1 MNLISFFSN
10 NLDALITVLVLF
22 LSLILFIRNTI
33 APELTGLLCV
43 GIFIV
48 TGVLTPEKA
57 LSGFGSPSLITLMG
71 LFAVSSAL
79 FKSGA
84 LDRVRE
90 LISSEN
96 IKTPR
101 KLILLITFLI
111 APISGIVPNTP
122 VVASLLPLIE
132 GWCERRNISPS
143 KVLLPLSFATLLGGT
158 LTLLGSSVNLLVSDI
173 SQQLGYGSL
182 ELFSLT
188 SIGIPVWLIGTTY
201 MIIVSDF
208 LLPDRGRN
216 KDFIKNG
223 NLNIYF
229 TEVTIPSS
237 SELVGQSVRNSR
249 LQRRFDVD
257 VLELQRNGKVI
268 LPPLAD
274 RKFEPEDR
282 LIVRVTRADLLR
294 LQQEHTI
301 LLAENKRSFS
311 GANLLS
317 TEEGTKTFEALLPSG
332 STLAGASLRELRF
345 RQRHNATVLAL
356 RRGQQTVQERLGQA
370 VLRAGDVLLLQA
382 PLDSIRGLQASNDL
396 LILDQFEDDLPFLI
410 RKPIAIAIAIG
421 MVLLPSLTN
430 IPLVGSVLLAVIAMV
445 AFGCLRPAEIQRS
458 IRLDI
463 ILLLGSLSSFSV
475 AMQATGLADLIA
487 INLDFALSG
496 MPLYF
501 ALIVIFIST
510 VILTQFIS
518 NAASVA
524 LILPVAIQFSSV
536 LGISPNALIMLVL
549 FGASQSFLT
558 PMGYQTNLMVYG
570 PGRYRFF
577 DIAKPFPVS
586 FFDKNFKNSF
596 GVIMDDVIAGFYVV
610 LSLICFMVL
619 SSYFV

>member
-1 MNLISFFSN
+1 MWPVVYRYIELNKFDMNLISFFSN

-188 SIGIPVWLIGTTY
+188 SIGIPVWLIGTIY
-201 MIIVSDF
+201 MILVSDV

-223 NLNIYF
+223 NMNIYF

-301 LLAENKRSFS
+301 LLAENKRSIL
-311 GANLLS
+311 GTNLLS

-475 AMQATGLADLIA
+475 AMQVTGLADLIA
-487 INLDFALSG
+487 INLDFVLSG

-501 ALIVIFIST
+501 ALIVIFVST

-524 LILPVAIQFSSV
+524 LILPVAIQFSSI

-577 DIAKPFPVS
+577 DIAKYGAGLTLIMSLIVPALIIL
-586 FFDKNFKNSF
+586 NFK
-596 GVIMDDVIAGFYVV
+596 
-610 LSLICFMVL
+610 
-619 SSYFV
+619 

>member
-22 LSLILFIRNTI
+22 LSLILFIKNTI

-57 LSGFGSPSLITLMG
+57 LAGFGSPSLITLMG

-90 LISSEN
+90 LVSSEN

-101 KLILLITFLI
+101 KLITIITFLI
-111 APISGIVPNTP
+111 APISGVVPNTP

-173 SQQLGYGSL
+173 SQQLGYGPL

-188 SIGIPVWLIGTTY
+188 SIGIPVWLIGSIY
-201 MIIVSDF
+201 MISVSDV

-223 NLNIYF
+223 SMNIYF
-229 TEVTIPSS
+229 TEVTIPFS

-282 LIVRVTRADLLR
+282 LIIRVTRADLLR

-301 LLAENKRSFS
+301 LLAENKKFL
-311 GANLLS
+311 GGTNLLS
-317 TEEGTKTFEALLPSG
+317 NEEGTKTFEALLPSG

-396 LILDQFEDDLPFLI
+396 LILDQFEDDLPVLI

-421 MVLLPSLTN
+421 MVLLPSLSN
-430 IPLVGSVLLAVIAMV
+430 IPLVGAVLLAVIAMV
-445 AFGCLRPAEIQRS
+445 ACGCLRPAEIQRS

-475 AMQATGLADLIA
+475 AMKVTGLADLIA
-487 INLDFALSG
+487 INLGFVLNG
-496 MPLYF
+496 MPLYL
-501 ALIVIFIST
+501 ALIVIFVAT
-510 VILTQFIS
+510 VLLTQFIS

-524 LILPVAIQFSSV
+524 LILPVAIQFSTV

-577 DIAKPFPVS
+577 DIAKYGAGLTLIMSLTVPALIIL
-586 FFDKNFKNSF
+586 NFK
-596 GVIMDDVIAGFYVV
+596 
-610 LSLICFMVL
+610 
-619 SSYFV
+619 

>member
-201 MIIVSDF
+201 MILVSDL

-257 VLELQRNGKVI
+257 VLELQRKGKVI

-430 IPLVGSVLLAVIAMV
+430 IPLVGSVLLAIIAMV

-501 ALIVIFIST
+501 ALIVIFIAT

-577 DIAKPFPVS
+577 DIAKYGAGLTLIMSLTVPALIIF
-586 FFDKNFKNSF
+586 NFK
-596 GVIMDDVIAGFYVV
+596 
-610 LSLICFMVL
+610 
-619 SSYFV
+619 

>member
-188 SIGIPVWLIGTTY
+188 AIGIPVWLIGTTY
-201 MIIVSDF
+201 MIFFSDV

-223 NLNIYF
+223 NMNIYF

-282 LIVRVTRADLLR
+282 LIIRVTRSDLLR

-301 LLAENKRSFS
+301 LLAENKRSFE
-311 GANLLS
+311 GTNLLS

-382 PLDSIRGLQASNDL
+382 PLDSIRGLQSSNDL

-410 RKPIAIAIAIG
+410 RKPIAIAIAIV

-475 AMQATGLADLIA
+475 AMQVTGLADLIA
-487 INLDFALSG
+487 INLDFVLSG

-501 ALIVIFIST
+501 ALIVIFVAT
-510 VILTQFIS
+510 LILTQFIS

-577 DIAKPFPVS
+577 DIAKYGAGLTLIMSLTVPALIIL
-586 FFDKNFKNSF
+586 NFR
-596 GVIMDDVIAGFYVV
+596 
-610 LSLICFMVL
+610 
-619 SSYFV
+619 

>member
-22 LSLILFIRNTI
+22 LSVILFIRSTI

-57 LSGFGSPSLITLMG
+57 LAGFGSPSLITLMG

-101 KLILLITFLI
+101 KLISLITFLI

-201 MIIVSDF
+201 MILVSDL

-216 KDFIKNG
+216 KDFIKND
-223 NLNIYF
+223 NMNIYF
-229 TEVTIPSS
+229 TEVTIPFS

-257 VLELQRNGKVI
+257 ILELQRNGKVI

-301 LLAENKRSFS
+301 LLAENKKSF
-311 GANLLS
+311 GGTNLLS
-317 TEEGTKTFEALLPSG
+317 NEEGTKTFEALLPSG

-396 LILDQFEDDLPFLI
+396 LILDQFEDDLPVLI

-421 MVLLPSLTN
+421 MVILPSLSN

-445 AFGCLRPAEIQRS
+445 ACGCLRPAEIQRS

-475 AMQATGLADLIA
+475 AMQVTGLADLIA
-487 INLDFALSG
+487 INLDFVLNG

-501 ALIVIFIST
+501 ALMVIFVAT
-510 VILTQFIS
+510 VLLTQFIS

-524 LILPVAIQFSSV
+524 LILPVAIQFSTV

-558 PMGYQTNLMVYG
+558 PMGYQTNLMVFG

-577 DIAKPFPVS
+577 DVTKYGAGLTIIMSLTVPALIIL
-586 FFDKNFKNSF
+586 NFK
-596 GVIMDDVIAGFYVV
+596 
-610 LSLICFMVL
+610 
-619 SSYFV
+619 

>member
-1 MNLISFFSN
+1 MWPIVYRYIELNKFDMNLISFFSN

-22 LSLILFIRNTI
+22 LSLILFIKNTI

-201 MIIVSDF
+201 MILVSDV

-223 NLNIYF
+223 NMNIYF

-301 LLAENKRSFS
+301 LLAEKKRSIL
-311 GANLLS
+311 GTNLLS

-475 AMQATGLADLIA
+475 AMQVTGLADLIA
-487 INLDFALSG
+487 INLDFVLSG

-577 DIAKPFPVS
+577 DIAKYGAGLTLIMSLTVPALIIL
-586 FFDKNFKNSF
+586 NFK
-596 GVIMDDVIAGFYVV
+596 
-610 LSLICFMVL
+610 
-619 SSYFV
+619 

>member
-1 MNLISFFSN
+1 MWPIVYRYIELNKFDMNLISFFSN

-101 KLILLITFLI
+101 RLILLITFLI

-201 MIIVSDF
+201 MILVSDV

-223 NLNIYF
+223 NMNIYF

-301 LLAENKRSFS
+301 LLAENKRSIV
-311 GANLLS
+311 GTNLLS

-475 AMQATGLADLIA
+475 AMQVTGLADLIA
-487 INLDFALSG
+487 INLDFVLSG

-577 DIAKPFPVS
+577 DIAKY
-586 FFDKNFKNSF
+586 
-596 GVIMDDVIAGFYVV
+596 GAGLTLIM
-610 LSLICFMVL
+610 SLTVPALIIL
-619 SSYFV
+619 NYK

>member
-1 MNLISFFSN
+1 MWPIVYRYIELNKFDMNLISFFSN

-201 MIIVSDF
+201 MILVSDV

-223 NLNIYF
+223 NMNIYF

-301 LLAENKRSFS
+301 LLAENKRSIL
-311 GANLLS
+311 GTNLLS

-475 AMQATGLADLIA
+475 AMQVTGLADLIA
-487 INLDFALSG
+487 INLDFVLSG

-501 ALIVIFIST
+501 ALIVIFIAT

-524 LILPVAIQFSSV
+524 LILPVAIQFSGV

-577 DIAKPFPVS
+577 DIAKY
-586 FFDKNFKNSF
+586 
-596 GVIMDDVIAGFYVV
+596 GAGLTLIM
-610 LSLICFMVL
+610 SLTVPALIIL
-619 SSYFV
+619 NYK

>member
-1 MNLISFFSN
+1 MWPVVYRYIELNKFDMNLISFFSN

-201 MIIVSDF
+201 MILVSDL

-257 VLELQRNGKVI
+257 VLELQRKGKVI

-475 AMQATGLADLIA
+475 AMQVTGLADLIA

-501 ALIVIFIST
+501 ALIVIFIAT

-577 DIAKPFPVS
+577 DIAKY
-586 FFDKNFKNSF
+586 
-596 GVIMDDVIAGFYVV
+596 GAGLTLIM
-610 LSLICFMVL
+610 SLTVPALIIL
-619 SSYFV
+619 NYK